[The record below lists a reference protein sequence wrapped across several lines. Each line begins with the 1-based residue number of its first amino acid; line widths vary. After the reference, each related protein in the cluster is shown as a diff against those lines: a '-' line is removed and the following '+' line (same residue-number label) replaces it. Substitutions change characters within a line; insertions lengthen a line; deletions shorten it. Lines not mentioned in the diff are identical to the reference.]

1 MFKWC
6 ISNMYPTQLFARN
19 NNLENNLVFEKDEFD
34 SLKQMKNLANVCNT
48 T

>member
-6 ISNMYPTQLFARN
+6 ISNMCPTQFFGRN